1 MLSKRTCQWF
11 TVLVVGGM
19 VSAPTAFAQPRYYPQ
34 NGPIS
39 PWMNIFQ
46 RQPGPL
52 DNYHS
57 YVRPEFQLRN
67 TLGLQNAAL
76 QQQAAGLQA
85 VGQNQQAGQIAAT
98 GTGSVYMNL
107 SHYYPALGGWG
118 SSARSRGPSRGAA
131 PASSGRSAMPTGSR
145 GSGLSHP

>member
-1 MLSKRTCQWF
+1 MLPKLTCRWF
-11 TVLVVGGM
+11 VVVVVGGL
-19 VSAPTAFAQPRYYPQ
+19 VSAPAALAQPRYYPQ

-67 TLGLQNAAL
+67 TLGMQNAAL
-76 QQQAAGLQA
+76 QQQAAGLQL

-98 GTGSVYMNL
+98 GTGSVFMNL
-107 SHYYPALGGWG
+107 SHYYPSLGGWA
-118 SSARSRGPSRGAA
+118 SSARSRGSSGAA
-131 PASSGRSAMPTGSR
+131 VPAGSGRSGMAAGSR
-145 GSGLSHP
+145 GSSARH